1 VSNPFAGLYFDLTW
15 EHQRWGSIY
24 VLGRFVNGFS
34 FSNPSRG
41 HPTVREGGVRS
52 GYRKEF
58 RNNLLLDV
66 YSAKRSFYFDEE
78 DLPGLYT
85 WTRTYAAELRYSF

>member
-1 VSNPFAGLYFDLTW
+1 MDLAW
-15 EHQRWGSIY
+15 EHQRRGSIY
-24 VLGRFVNGFS
+24 VLARFVNGFS

-41 HPTVREGGVRS
+41 HPTAREALVRI

-66 YSAKRSFYFDEE
+66 YGAKKSFYFDEG

-85 WTRTYAAELRYSF
+85 YSRTITAELRYNF